1 MVRFL
6 KPFYVLII
14 NSFLHGIRD
23 CMFARQ
29 IKTTNGSL
37 RSDGFVVKCPSGLT
51 QSQLAIL
58 GTQEHWLES
67 RLDGVL
73 HLKLS

>member
-1 MVRFL
+1 
-6 KPFYVLII
+6 
-14 NSFLHGIRD
+14 
-23 CMFARQ
+23 MFARQ

-51 QSQLAIL
+51 QSQLAVL
-58 GTQEHWLES
+58 GTQEHCLES

-73 HLKLS
+73 LLKLS